1 MFMGESL
8 SPVCRRRKLA
18 TTSSHHQVKAA
29 TERPLA
35 VALHF
40 RKRPTEAA
48 AAAPPPVT
56 PRLGGWKT
64 EAVGCWPVCRRFRP
78 RATFNTQQ
86 GTHTMKGSKNLL
98 SLGATAALAAAAAV
112 NATPPPPSHTALLG
126 LLAKTR
132 QKIE

>member
-1 MFMGESL
+1 MINLVKTMFMGESL

-40 RKRPTEAA
+40 RKGRQRL
-48 AAAPPPVT
+48 PPPLT

-64 EAVGCWPVCRRFRP
+64 EAVGCWPVCRRLLP

-112 NATPPPPSHTALLG
+112 NATPPPPHTVG
-126 LLAKTR
+126 LISKNPP
-132 QKIE
+132 KN